1 MNTPETQSGSSLQRL
16 VRRFIVEIHDDITP
30 AQALYYCMKI
40 TQGGEV
46 SGPNDRRQH
55 CYHTTFKNGA
65 SVSCVKRGKSER
77 FIVEHAKS
85 PNEKVSDGGDK

>member
-1 MNTPETQSGSSLQRL
+1 MTDPSETERQGASS

-30 AQALYYCMKI
+30 MQALYLCMKVA
-40 TQGGEV
+40 QEGEI
-46 SGPNDRRQH
+46 SGPKERKQH

-77 FIVEHAKS
+77 FIVAHSESHNDPSSATRL
-85 PNEKVSDGGDK
+85 